1 MCDKDAVIQQFF
13 NPRLVW
19 LFREV
24 SDLTIIVD
32 LNRQES
38 TIEKTEENSLF
49 TVDLLLS

>member
-1 MCDKDAVIQQFF
+1 MCDKDTVIQQFF

-24 SDLTIIVD
+24 RDLTIIVD
-32 LNRQES
+32 LNRQEG